1 MIEEL
6 LPNIEEIKPVSR
18 EVVELRLT
26 IGAHLLRAFAN
37 ILNGLSVFFE
47 QAKTKERHIQALTRL
62 RDPEEKAKR
71 EARVAH
77 NRRLCI
83 QAYTEALN
91 RGLEP
96 REAISEANRM
106 LKAKGHNWA
115 THYIVT
121 CFIREA
127 GLLKGTSYYK
137 KSKSKEEK

>member
-6 LPNIEEIKPVSR
+6 LPNIEEIRPVSR

-62 RDPEEKAKR
+62 RDPFVSR
-71 EARVAH
+71 PI
-77 NRRLCI
+77 L
-83 QAYTEALN
+83 EALN
-91 RGLEP
+91 RDLEP

-115 THYIVT
+115 THCVIL
-121 CFIREA
+121 
-127 GLLKGTSYYK
+127 GLCGD
-137 KSKSKEEK
+137 